1 MRNRK
6 FKLSNLYLIFVF
18 IILYLPIIYLVFY
31 SFNSGKSMNSFE
43 GFSFEHYGA
52 VFEDTRLWVIV
63 FNTLIIALLSALLA
77 TIVGTLG
84 AISIYYLRN
93 KKIKERILNLNN
105 ILMVMPDVM
114 MGASFLVLFTLLLP
128 LPMGFWTVLL
138 AHLAFSVPIVV
149 LMVLPRLYALNENM
163 IKAAEDLGASDMQ
176 ILNKIILPNLASGI
190 FTGFFMALT
199 YSLDDFA
206 VTFFVTG
213 SGFSTLSVEIYSRVR
228 TGVSLEINA
237 LSTLMFIL
245 SLLLVL
251 GYYLIQKRERET
263 ILRRRKKWTK
273 SINFFLP

>member
-1 MRNRK
+1 MGKGK

-18 IILYLPIIYLVFY
+18 IILYLPIFYLIFY
-31 SFNSGKSMNSFE
+31 SFNSGKTMNSFQ
-43 GFSFEHYGA
+43 GFSFKHYGA

-63 FNTLIIALLSALLA
+63 FNTLIIALLSSLLA
-77 TIVGTLG
+77 TIVGTIG
-84 AISIYYLRN
+84 AISIYYLKS
-93 KKIKERILNLNN
+93 KKTKENILTLNN

-114 MGASFLVLFTLLLP
+114 MGASFLVLFTLFLP

-149 LMVLPRLYALNENM
+149 LMVLPRLYSLKSNM

-176 ILNKIILPNLASGI
+176 ILNKIILPNLAPGI

-228 TGVSLEINA
+228 AGVSLEINA
-237 LSTLMFIL
+237 LSSLMFIL
-245 SLLLVL
+245 SLGLVL
-251 GYYLIQKRERET
+251 GYYFIQKREEAM
-263 ILRRRKKWTK
+263 LRRRK
-273 SINFFLP
+273 

>member
-1 MRNRK
+1 MGKRK

-18 IILYLPIIYLVFY
+18 IILYLPIFYLIFY
-31 SFNSGKSMNSFE
+31 SFNSGKTMNSFQ
-43 GFSFEHYGA
+43 GFSFKHYGA

-63 FNTLIIALLSALLA
+63 FNTFIIALLSSLLA
-77 TIVGTLG
+77 TIVGTIG
-84 AISIYYLRN
+84 AISIYYLKS
-93 KKIKERILNLNN
+93 KKTKENILTLNN

-114 MGASFLVLFTLLLP
+114 MGASFLVLFTLFLP

-149 LMVLPRLYALNENM
+149 LMVLPRLYSLKSNM

-176 ILNKIILPNLASGI
+176 ILNKIILPNLAPGI

-228 TGVSLEINA
+228 AGVSLEINA

-245 SLLLVL
+245 SLGLVL
-251 GYYLIQKRERET
+251 GYYFILKREEAM
-263 ILRRRKKWTK
+263 LRRRK
-273 SINFFLP
+273 